1 MIAIL
6 LVDTVHDGRFRVS
19 PARCIDAVR
28 PVEQSINFP
37 SAFSSRTIR
46 RRQWAGDLGGA
57 AAYRKV
63 AMQHDVRKDRS
74 TAMLDGNMPSNT
86 LYPDT

>member
-37 SAFSSRTIR
+37 SAFSSRTVR
-46 RRQWAGDLGGA
+46 RHHVGW
-57 AAYRKV
+57 
-63 AMQHDVRKDRS
+63 
-74 TAMLDGNMPSNT
+74 
-86 LYPDT
+86 